1 MTELNGTSAYD
12 GFVDRNDSI
21 PIPGTCGRIIYCAL
35 YKINIFHQ

>member
-21 PIPGTCGRIIYCAL
+21 PGTCGRIIYCAL